1 MTHQSREQRHG
12 RKCNIKE
19 GNVIKIE
26 NATHLSLNFFLN
38 KRLATTLAVLPRD
51 EHSRS
56 LFRNSGLIFLL
67 RYVSVLFLYWTKSH
81 GHHRE
86 CYPHRYYFFG
96 FGFLETR
103 SCCPF
108 KYTLVIFEC
117 LKFIRN
123 LSHGV
128 RSFVTFIK
136 TYLEYNQLQLQT
148 LDLTEFLYEPM

>member
-1 MTHQSREQRHG
+1 MQDQ
-12 RKCNIKE
+12 IKE

-26 NATHLSLNFFLN
+26 NAMHQSLNFFLN
-38 KRLATTLAVLPRD
+38 KRLGTTLAVLPRD

-56 LFRNSGLIFLL
+56 RNSGPVLLL
-67 RYVSVLFLYWTKSH
+67 RYVSVLFFYWTKSH
-81 GHHRE
+81 VHHRE

-103 SCCPF
+103 SCCPY
-108 KYTLVIFEC
+108 KYPLVIFEC

-128 RSFVTFIK
+128 HSFVTFIK
-136 TYLEYNQLQLQT
+136 TYLPVEYNQLQLQT
-148 LDLTEFLYEPM
+148 LDLTEF